1 MFVGGKFLL
10 FKYALQ
16 LLNPGFFLISLHKN
30 QCKFSEKIK
39 TF

>member
-1 MFVGGKFLL
+1 MFVGGQFLL

-16 LLNPGFFLISLHKN
+16 WLNPGVFLISLHKN
-30 QCKFSEKIK
+30 HCKLSEKIK